1 MPNYEI
7 GTGRKKD
14 TGRWTQSPSSL
25 LHRQLLARPSGN
37 TIMKLPQ
44 FSLRTLFILTAFVSI
59 AVCCTINGAKWA
71 EQRTEL
77 MCIRHR
83 MSGKLR
89 QISESKE
96 PMHLGVLRYH
106 SGPIGI
112 EVRESELATAKA
124 LFPEA
129 DW

>member
-1 MPNYEI
+1 M
-7 GTGRKKD
+7 R
-14 TGRWTQSPSSL
+14 
-25 LHRQLLARPSGN
+25 
-37 TIMKLPQ
+37 LPQ

-71 EQRTEL
+71 EQRNEFLRT
-77 MCIRHR
+77 HR
-83 MSGKLR
+83 KSGKLR

-96 PMHLGVLRYH
+96 PTHLGVLRYN
-106 SGPIGI
+106 SGPIGL
-112 EVRESELATAKA
+112 EVRESEFAKAKA